1 VADEVFEPFSYPLL
15 KDSVGFILTDGI
27 DAKINHTGEKIT
39 TKGRRFGYTEE
50 EFLEAYLG
58 KDYARSID
66 LEADPDNMIFGF
78 HKSLKE
84 LVPDKSEFLKL
95 PKVLEQQERLNEML
109 GARYVDG
116 RTEDPTM
123 GPFLKSFDMEAYME
137 RELQGL
143 EIEHPTDESRS
154 FLKDFGNMLAEV

>member
-1 VADEVFEPFSYPLL
+1 
-15 KDSVGFILTDGI
+15 
-27 DAKINHTGEKIT
+27 
-39 TKGRRFGYTEE
+39 
-50 EFLEAYLG
+50 
-58 KDYARSID
+58 
-66 LEADPDNMIFGF
+66 
-78 HKSLKE
+78 
-84 LVPDKSEFLKL
+84 
-95 PKVLEQQERLNEML
+95 ML